1 MRAAL
6 VADDDVASESDPAIP
21 IFCEPLKDIEPA
33 SAIPARPKDPTS
45 ADAINSSF
53 FIITPFELMNIH

>member
-1 MRAAL
+1 
-6 VADDDVASESDPAIP
+6 PAKP
-21 IFCEPLKDIEPA
+21 T
-33 SAIPARPKDPTS
+33 DPTN

>member
-1 MRAAL
+1 ML
-6 VADDDVASESDPAIP
+6 PAIVAVTAWATDATP
-21 IFCEPLKDIEPA
+21 RVETK
-33 SAIPARPKDPTS
+33 